1 MNVCVKQA
9 AYLQMQSKFKPKLS
23 VGLINEI
30 SYFKETEKENPFL
43 EEVDILTNST
53 SPLLKKHYIFLFTIE
68 LHSYLPISRKTL
80 SSTFRKKKRIFRGQ
94 CQIYENFIRNTQF
107 TKKFE
112 LNEVWDFP
120 SMFVF
125 LFYLSYFDCLE
136 LYLFYF
142 IVLFQITHQINYLLN
157 FNSF

>member
-1 MNVCVKQA
+1 MIKQA
-9 AYLQMQSKFKPKLS
+9 AYLQMQAKFKPKMS
-23 VGLINEI
+23 AGLINEI

-43 EEVDILTNST
+43 EEVGILTNST

-112 LNEVWDFP
+112 LNE
-120 SMFVF
+120 
-125 LFYLSYFDCLE
+125 
-136 LYLFYF
+136 
-142 IVLFQITHQINYLLN
+142 I
-157 FNSF
+157 

>member
-1 MNVCVKQA
+1 MYFRVKQA
-9 AYLQMQSKFKPKLS
+9 AYLQMQAKFKPKLS

-43 EEVDILTNST
+43 EEVGILTNST
-53 SPLLKKHYIFLFTIE
+53 SPLLKKYYIFLFTIE

-112 LNEVWDFP
+112 LNEV
-120 SMFVF
+120 
-125 LFYLSYFDCLE
+125 
-136 LYLFYF
+136 
-142 IVLFQITHQINYLLN
+142 
-157 FNSF
+157 